1 MADTFVGTSNFGNT
15 NITGKLAVTEKIEA
29 KDGSIAESSKE
40 VVTGG
45 QLYTVK
51 TALEAADSALGG
63 RVTAVETYV
72 TADGI
77 NANSKKSLM

>member
-40 VVTGG
+40 VRNWRST
-45 QLYTVK
+45 LYCK
-51 TALEAADSALGG
+51 
-63 RVTAVETYV
+63 
-72 TADGI
+72 
-77 NANSKKSLM
+77 NSFRSSR